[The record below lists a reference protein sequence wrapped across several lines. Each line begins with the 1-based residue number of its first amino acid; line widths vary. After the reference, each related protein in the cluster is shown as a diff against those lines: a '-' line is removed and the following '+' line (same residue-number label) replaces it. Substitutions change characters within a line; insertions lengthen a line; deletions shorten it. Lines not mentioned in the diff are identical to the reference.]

1 MIKCYESLL
10 LYEKSISV
18 ILEAIYSS
26 RIIKV
31 LRPYLNVTRE
41 AVAPATH
48 KKTILS
54 KSCWSWLPEQYD
66 TNQIKQ

>member
-31 LRPYLNVTRE
+31 LRPYLNVTR
-41 AVAPATH
+41 AANV
-48 KKTILS
+48 
-54 KSCWSWLPEQYD
+54 D
-66 TNQIKQ
+66 FDR